1 MRLMDGIT
9 SMVNTLTN
17 RRDSLRTNRV
27 DSHRMSEYEMRQC
40 YRTGLG
46 NKIIRLKAGNALAD
60 TLHFSTEK
68 DAEEYEAKLAK
79 VVKKAAK
86 FMVAF
91 GRGVVLMYQPGDDL
105 STPLADNVNPHRLKL
120 RAFSG
125 DMVTST
131 SVSIDLTDDRYM
143 RPLYY
148 MIRGVS
154 IHHSRIVDF
163 TYVEPVEDDAS
174 MYQYGGISEFELIRE
189 QMISDGIVE
198 RAGARIVER
207 NSTFVYKIKGFKEAL
222 RQGRESDM
230 VKYMGA
236 TEDAR
241 SIYGAALLDM
251 EDEAQTV
258 DQTLTN
264 LADVDNITLRR
275 LAMVTGTPLAIL
287 VGENV
292 QGLNSTG
299 DNEMQ
304 VYQDML
310 EQFQQDYLQ
319 EGITILCIRMGI
331 QFEGFKDNQGETP
344 FTRVEYEAKA
354 IDSALK
360 LYNMGEDA
368 ARYLQDKDI
377 VKRDSW
383 ADLFDKDD
391 TPEATGAATPEA
403 SNLMASFLGGSNGQ
417 A

>member
-17 RRDSLRTNRV
+17 RRNSLDTNSV
-27 DSHRMSEYEMRQC
+27 TSHRMHEQEQRAC
-40 YRTGLG
+40 YRSGVG
-46 NKIIRLKAGNALAD
+46 NKIVRLKAGNALAD
-60 TLHFSTEK
+60 TLQFETEK
-68 DAEEYEAKLAK
+68 DKEEYNARLSK
-79 VVKKAAK
+79 VVKRAAK

-91 GRGVVLMYQPGDDL
+91 GRGAVLVYQPGDDL
-105 STPLADNVNPHRLKL
+105 STPLRDNVNPARVRL

-125 DMVTST
+125 DMITVG
-131 SVSIDLTDDRYM
+131 SVSVDLTDERYM
-143 RPLYY
+143 KPLYY
-148 MIRGVS
+148 MIRGQS
-154 IHHSRIVDF
+154 IHWSRMIDF

-174 MYQYGGISEFELIRE
+174 LYNYGGISEFELVRD

-198 RAGARIVER
+198 RASARIVER

-222 RQGRESDM
+222 RQGREGDM

-241 SIYGAALLDM
+241 SIYGAALLDAD
-251 EDEAQTV
+251 DEAQSV

-275 LAMVTGTPLAIL
+275 LAMVTGIPLAIL

-292 QGLNSTG
+292 KGLNSTG

-310 EQFQQDYLQ
+310 EQLQGDYLHD
-319 EGITILCIRMGI
+319 GIAHLCALMGI
-331 QFEGFKDNQGETP
+331 GFKGFKDNQGETP
-344 FTRVEYEAKA
+344 YTRMEYEAKA
-354 IDSALK
+354 IEAAVK
-360 LYNMGEDA
+360 LHAMGEDG

-377 VKRDSW
+377 IKRDSW
-383 ADLFDKDD
+383 ADLFEKDE
-391 TPEATGAATPEA
+391 TPEATGAADPEA
-403 SNLMASFLGGSNGQ
+403 QSLMASFLGGSNGQ